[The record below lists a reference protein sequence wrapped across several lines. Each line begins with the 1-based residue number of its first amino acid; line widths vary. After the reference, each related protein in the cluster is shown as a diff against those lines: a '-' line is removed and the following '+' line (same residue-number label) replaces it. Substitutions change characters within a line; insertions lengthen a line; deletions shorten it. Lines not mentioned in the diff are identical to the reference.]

1 MLKSLYLE
9 NYRCFEKSQFDFKN
23 ISVIV
28 GKNNAGKSTMIE
40 ALRMVAYAARK
51 SVQTVYKEAPYGFNL
66 SAREKG
72 IRIDVDKLKIDLR
85 GIVYLY
91 ENRIA
96 KVEAVF
102 DDGSQIIILANQNQA
117 FARLYSSDGKN
128 VKLKSKAM
136 EYKFD
141 SIGILPQIGLI
152 KENEKLLERDTVENN
167 KETYLSSRHF
177 RNEILL
183 YKDEVWDYFKTVS
196 EGTWENLRIEDISYN
211 FVESEFIRMMV
222 KESNFVAEIGLMGSG
237 LQMWLQ
243 IIWFLSRSMGKQTII
258 LDEPDVYMHP
268 DLQQKLIKIVTKY
281 FPQVIIATHSIE
293 IISEVSPANII
304 MLDKNSRQMKY
315 ANNLRAVQSLID
327 NIGGIQN
334 LSLIRIGLKKKC
346 LFVEGND
353 LKILSKFYDRLF
365 PDNLNSLNSIPT
377 IQLNGFSNLREAY
390 GASKLFYYETE
401 GTVKCIGIL
410 DRDYYDEEYLEE
422 LKSEARTNYL
432 DLYIWKKKEIENY
445 LIKPRVI
452 YRIIGHQKVDYDIF
466 LEELESIIDGVK
478 DDTIDQISEKKHKY
492 YPQLSESTCNKKARE
507 YVNAHWG
514 DIQSKIDIIGGK
526 KVLKYIKN
534 FIKSKYNVSLTE
546 DKIIKAMGA
555 EDIDIEVAEIIN
567 KLM

>member
-1 MLKSLYLE
+1 MD
-9 NYRCFEKSQFDFKN
+9 YRCGCKS
-23 ISVIV
+23 
-28 GKNNAGKSTMIE
+28 
-40 ALRMVAYAARK
+40 
-51 SVQTVYKEAPYGFNL
+51 YGFL
-66 SAREKG
+66 
-72 IRIDVDKLKIDLR
+72 V
-85 GIVYLY
+85 
-91 ENRIA
+91 
-96 KVEAVF
+96 
-102 DDGSQIIILANQNQA
+102 
-117 FARLYSSDGKN
+117 
-128 VKLKSKAM
+128 
-136 EYKFD
+136 
-141 SIGILPQIGLI
+141 
-152 KENEKLLERDTVENN
+152 
-167 KETYLSSRHF
+167 
-177 RNEILL
+177 
-183 YKDEVWDYFKTVS
+183 EVW
-196 EGTWENLRIEDISYN
+196 
-211 FVESEFIRMMV
+211 
-222 KESNFVAEIGLMGSG
+222 
-237 LQMWLQ
+237 
-243 IIWFLSRSMGKQTII
+243 GKQTII

-315 ANNLRAVQSLID
+315 ANNLKAVQSLID

-445 LIKPRVI
+445 LIKPKLI
-452 YRIIGHQKVDYDIF
+452 FRIIDHQKVDYDKF

-507 YVNAHWG
+507 YVNNHWG
-514 DIQSKIDIIGGK
+514 DMQSKIDIVGGK
-526 KVLKYIKN
+526 KVLKSIKN
-534 FIKSKYNVSLTE
+534 FVKTKYNVSLSE
-546 DKIIKAMGA
+546 DRIIKAMGV
-555 EDIDIEVAEIIN
+555 EDIDTEIAEII
-567 KLM
+567 KILM